1 MKNNLLRL
9 VRRSKEMTQEE
20 ASSALGLP
28 LRTYSDYENKEER
41 LDSLKYRYLLSSLSE
56 YSPTAFSFDYNLLP
70 YLLASGVGFV
80 FAYPYFGETRIIAD
94 KEAFL
99 PGGIKVSVPADVSK
113 EELVHALQN
122 GRIIYRKD
130 EGQSS
135 LVSHPAPINR
145 LTFNGLRVYVDD
157 MALTGMEK
165 LLGKEGKYTYL
176 AYLLSDQN
184 RFLISVIYKGKQRQF
199 KGSLLHLYDE
209 LFGFIKMVGGKNAE
223 AIIKAILCFDYEAA
237 GEARVTILPTSFSF
251 DAPARNHPDPLLEL
265 LYEQYLNANEGSDN
279 ENDNENGRE
288 TSLSKP
294 QNAVD
299 NENVI
304 TAEKQETIE
313 EKRDNDKVR
322 KPNEEGLKQNSHF
335 EKNPLDEL
343 NGKERLVLSEVK
355 KNTHITRNELIE
367 ITSIAPATLSRIFK
381 TLKDKEFLRR
391 QGSDKTG
398 YWEVIEK

>member
-70 YLLASGVGFV
+70 YLLTSGVDFV
-80 FAYPYFGETRIIAD
+80 FAYPYFGETRILAD

-99 PGGIKVSVPADVSK
+99 PGGIKVSIPADLSK

-130 EGQSS
+130 EGQST

-145 LTFNGLRVYVDD
+145 LTFIGLRVYVDD
-157 MALTGMEK
+157 MALAGMTK

-209 LFGFIKMVGGKNAE
+209 LFGFVKMVGGKNAE

-237 GEARVTILPTSFSF
+237 GEARVTILPSSFSF

-265 LYEQYLNANEGSDN
+265 LYEQYLNASDGSDN
-279 ENDNENGRE
+279 ENDNENAGQ
-288 TSLSKP
+288 TSLSK
-294 QNAVD
+294 A
-299 NENVI
+299 ENPNDKENI
-304 TAEKQETIE
+304 IIKEKPVAIE
-313 EKRDNDKVR
+313 EKQDNDKVR
-322 KPNEEGLKQNSHF
+322 KQFDEPLKQNFQTAVSH
-335 EKNPLDEL
+335 LDEL
-343 NGKERLVLSEVK
+343 NSKERLVLSEVK

-381 TLKDKEFLRR
+381 VLKDKGFLRR
-391 QGSDKTG
+391 VGSDKTG
-398 YWEVIEK
+398 YWEILEK

>member
-41 LDSLKYRYLLSSLSE
+41 LDSLKYRYLLSSLAE

-70 YLLASGVGFV
+70 YLLTSGVDFV

-99 PGGIKVSVPADVSK
+99 PGGIKVSTPNELNK

-130 EGQSS
+130 EGQST

-184 RFLISVIYKGKQRQF
+184 RFLISVIYKGRQRQF

-209 LFGFIKMVGGKNAE
+209 LFGFVKMVGGKNVE
-223 AIIKAILCFDYEAA
+223 AIVKAILCFDYEAS
-237 GEARVTILPTSFSF
+237 GEARVTILPSSFSF
-251 DAPARNHPDPLLEL
+251 DAKTRNHPDPLLEL
-265 LYEQYLNANEGSDN
+265 LYEQYLNSFEASDN
-279 ENDNENGRE
+279 ENDNENSGE
-288 TSLSKP
+288 TSLSS
-294 QNAVD
+294 
-299 NENVI
+299 NENGSDKENIINSETRV
-304 TAEKQETIE
+304 TIE
-313 EKRDNDKVR
+313 QKRDNDNVR
-322 KPNEEGLKQNSHF
+322 KENDEPLKQNSHASF
-335 EKNPLDEL
+335 DPLEEL
-343 NGKERLVLSEVK
+343 NGKERLVLSEVR

-381 TLKDKEFLRR
+381 VLKDKGFLRR
-391 QGSDKTG
+391 VGSDKTG
-398 YWEVIEK
+398 YWEIIAK

>member
-1 MKNNLLRL
+1 
-9 VRRSKEMTQEE
+9 MTQEE

-70 YLLASGVGFV
+70 YLLTSGVDFV
-80 FAYPYFGETRIIAD
+80 FAYPYFGETRILAD

-99 PGGIKVSVPADVSK
+99 PGGIKVSIPADLSK

-130 EGQSS
+130 EGQST

-145 LTFNGLRVYVDD
+145 LTFIGLRVYVDD
-157 MALTGMEK
+157 MALAGMTK

-209 LFGFIKMVGGKNAE
+209 LFGFVKMVGGKNAE

-237 GEARVTILPTSFSF
+237 GEARVTILPSSFSF

-265 LYEQYLNANEGSDN
+265 LYEQYLNASDGSDN
-279 ENDNENGRE
+279 ENDNENAGQ
-288 TSLSKP
+288 TSLSK
-294 QNAVD
+294 A
-299 NENVI
+299 ENPNDKENI
-304 TAEKQETIE
+304 IIKEKPVAIE
-313 EKRDNDKVR
+313 EKQDNDKVR
-322 KPNEEGLKQNSHF
+322 KQFDEPLKQNFQTAVSH
-335 EKNPLDEL
+335 LDEL
-343 NGKERLVLSEVK
+343 NSKERLVLSEVK

-381 TLKDKEFLRR
+381 VLKDKGFLRR
-391 QGSDKTG
+391 VGSDKTG
-398 YWEVIEK
+398 YWEILEK